1 MTVYVVQMDYTVHGV
16 AKSRTLLGTFH
27 FHLVCIIS
35 LSLKVTAG
43 SEILGHNETSVLSL
57 NSRFS
62 QVVLPSSEKMLWSN
76 DNQHDFGVKKILV
89 SSSIPKSITLLRL
102 TFLTHIIWVTYYL
115 PVSLQ
120 QEQREKIYKSS
131 AYWLARNKYYH
142 HYCILI
148 V

>member
-1 MTVYVVQMDYTVHGV
+1 MTVYVVQLDYTVHGV
-16 AKSRTLLGTFH
+16 AKSRTLLGNFH
-27 FHLVCIIS
+27 FHLVYIIS

-43 SEILGHNETSVLSL
+43 SEILGHSETSVLSL

-62 QVVLPSSEKMLWSN
+62 QVVLPSSGKMLWSN
-76 DNQHDFGVKKILV
+76 DNQHDFEVKQILV
-89 SSSIPKSITLLRL
+89 SSSSPKSITLLRL

-131 AYWLARNKYYH
+131 AYWPAHNKYYH